1 MNLDLPGVVARYFE
15 ADRRRDPDA
24 VIAQF
29 TDDAAVTDEGQ
40 TRRGAAEILAWLR
53 GPASQYQYTITLLGA
68 ETTGADTVLVTG
80 RLEGNFPGG
89 TADLKWRFTLAGDR
103 IRQLEIAP

>member
-1 MNLDLPGVVARYFE
+1 MNLAVPGVVARYFE

-24 VIAQF
+24 VIALF
-29 TDDAAVTDEGQ
+29 TDDAVVTDEGR
-40 TRRGAAEILAWLR
+40 TRRGAAEIRSWLR
-53 GPASQYQYTITLLGA
+53 GPASQYQYTTEVLGA
-68 ETTGADTVLVTG
+68 EAIGADTVLVTG

-89 TADLKWRFTLAGDR
+89 TADLKWRFTLADDR